1 MQMRRAVLAELDLP
15 VFKEPTVEPRIGEE
29 TYAERMSRLYE
40 RAAEEGLQALV
51 VYGDREHSA
60 NLAHLTGYDPRFE
73 ESVLVMDVPRR
84 SASMLMG
91 HEGLGYFPIS
101 PIRGSIR
108 PVLYQSLS
116 LMGQERAGTRPL
128 ADILVEAGVD
138 KGDRVG
144 VIGWKY
150 FTPQE
155 AGDPGHWI
163 EAPSFLVDA
172 LRGITGFGDVVN
184 ANSLTMHP
192 TEGLRAVN
200 EVDQLA
206 AFEYAATHT
215 SQAVRNV
222 VFGLRPGMTEYEAVG
237 LMGVKGMPLSCHLM
251 LSSGP
256 RAFMGLPSPSS
267 RVVEAGDP
275 FTTAYG
281 VWGSLTCRAGWAA
294 EDESQ
299 LPRGVRDYVQRL
311 VAPYFE
317 AVAAWYGSLGVG
329 VEGGVLHRAVHDRIG
344 DPFFGVH
351 LNPGHLIGLE
361 EWLHSPIYE
370 GSKQRLRSGMAL
382 QVDIIPATGSSYF
395 TSNMEDGVALAD
407 AGLRA
412 EFEARYPEAWG
423 RIQERRSYM
432 TDDLGLELR
441 PEVLPFSNLAG
452 HLPPFMLSPWMAMR
466 LE

>member
-1 MQMRRAVLAELDLP
+1 MHMRRAVLAELELP
-15 VFKEPTVEPRIGEE
+15 DFKEPTVEPRIGGE
-29 TYAERMSRLYE
+29 TYAERMRRLYE
-40 RAAEEGLQALV
+40 RAAGECLQALV

-60 NLAHLTGYDPRFE
+60 NLAYLTGYDPRFE

-84 SASMLMG
+84 SASLLMG
-91 HEGLGYFPIS
+91 HEGLGYFPVS
-101 PIRGSIR
+101 PIMDSLK
-108 PVLYQSLS
+108 PVLWQSLS
-116 LMGQERAGTRPL
+116 LMSQERAGTRPL
-128 ADILVEAGVD
+128 TEVLGEAGVD
-138 KGDRVG
+138 RGDKVG

-155 AGDPGHWI
+155 AEDPAHWI
-163 EAPSFLVDA
+163 EAPSFLVDT
-172 LRGITGFGDVVN
+172 LRGITGFSNVVN
-184 ANSLTMHP
+184 ANSLIMHP

-206 AFEYAATHT
+206 AFEYAAAHT

-281 VWGSLTCRAGWAA
+281 VWGSLTCRAGWAV

-299 LPRGVRDYVQRL
+299 LPQGVRDYVQKL

-317 AVAAWYGSLGVG
+317 AVAAWYGHLGVG

-344 DPFFGVH
+344 DPFFGVK

-370 GSKQRLRSGMAL
+370 DSKLRLRSGMAL
-382 QVDIIPATGSSYF
+382 QVDVIPATGSPYF

-412 EFEARYPEAWG
+412 EFAARYPEAWE

-432 TDDLGLELR
+432 TDHLDLELS

>member
-1 MQMRRAVLAELDLP
+1 MRSAVLAELELP
-15 VFKEPTVEPRIGEE
+15 VFREPTVEPMMGAE
-29 TYAERMSRLYE
+29 TYSQRMSRLYE
-40 RAAEEGLQALV
+40 RASEGGFQALI

-60 NLAHLTGYDPRFE
+60 NLAYLTGYDPRFE
-73 ESVLVMDVPRR
+73 ESVLVMDVPRK
-84 SASMLMG
+84 SASLLMG
-91 HEGLGYFPIS
+91 HEGLGYFPVS
-101 PIRGSIR
+101 PIRDSLR
-108 PVLYQSLS
+108 PVLWQSLS

-128 ADILVEAGVD
+128 RELLAEVGVD
-138 KGDRVG
+138 EGDSVG

-150 FTPQE
+150 FTSQE
-155 AGDPGHWI
+155 AEDPAHWI

-172 LRGITGFGDVVN
+172 LRGIVGHGNVVN

-206 AFEYAATHT
+206 MFEYASSHT

-222 VFGLRPGMTEYEAVG
+222 VFGLRPGMTEYEAVE

-251 LSSGP
+251 LSSGT

-267 RVVEAGDP
+267 RVIEAGDP

-281 VWGSLTCRAGWAA
+281 VWGGLTCRAGWAA

-299 LPRGVRDYVQRL
+299 LPRGVRDYVKKL

-317 AVAAWYGSLGVG
+317 AVAEWYGHLGVG
-329 VEGGVLHRAVHDRIG
+329 VEGGVLHKVIHDRIG

-361 EWLHSPIYE
+361 EWLHSPIYG
-370 GSKQRLRSGMAL
+370 GSKLRLRSGMAL
-382 QVDIIPATGSSYF
+382 QVDVIPATGSPYF
-395 TSNMEDGVALAD
+395 TANMEDGVALAD
-407 AGLRA
+407 SGLRT
-412 EFEARYPEAWG
+412 EFASRYPEAWD
-423 RIQERRSYM
+423 RIQARRDYM
-432 TDDLGLELR
+432 AGTLGISLR
-441 PEVLPFSNLAG
+441 PEVLPFSNIPG
-452 HLPPFMLSPWMAMR
+452 YLPPYLLSPWMAMR
-466 LE
+466 LA